1 MPAPPA
7 TGRRIVWSD
16 LPEHVRAGIE
26 QVTGERVVHTESQAG
41 GFSPGTADR
50 VRLADGRRFFVKAVS
65 PDQNPDSPDLLRI
78 EADNL
83 AVLGASAYVPS
94 LLGRYD
100 DGHWIAVIMEEVD
113 GSCPPVPWSDEHVE
127 QAMVS
132 LAALADDLTPNPI
145 PTLEPV
151 TAGFASIFAGWRRL
165 QSDPADT
172 VDPWIAAHLEELAT
186 LAEATLPRLVG
197 DTVVHCDLRADN
209 LLVRPDGSM
218 VAVDWPWALVGPAW
232 LDRCLL
238 MINIDLYGG
247 HDVERL
253 VQRYLG
259 DVDPALI
266 TGAIAG
272 LCAFFTDAGRQPP
285 ASGLPTLRAF
295 QQAQADSTA
304 AWLRR
309 RLDTDQ
315 RASSG

>member
-1 MPAPPA
+1 MQRRTRIAA
-7 TGRRIVWSD
+7 KAMTALAFMSVASLGLTACGGSSDSGDTGGSSGDKVAVTLITKTNTN
-16 LPEHVRAGIE
+16 PFFIAMQEGAKKAGEE
-26 QVTGERVVHTESQAG
+26 QGVSITTAAG
-41 GFSPGTADR
+41 A
-50 VRLADGRRFFVKAVS
+50 ADGDTDGQVKA
-65 PDQNPDSPDLLRI
+65 I
-78 EADNL
+78 EA
-83 AVLGASAYVPS
+83 AVARGDKGIL
-94 LLGRYD
+94 
-100 DGHWIAVIMEEVD
+100 I
-113 GSCPPVPWSDEHVE
+113 
-127 QAMVS
+127 
-132 LAALADDLTPNPI
+132 TPNGPGVNSAI
-145 PTLEPV
+145 ENARN
-151 TAGFASIFAGWRRL
+151 AGLYVIAL
-165 QSDPADT
+165 DTPPDPADT